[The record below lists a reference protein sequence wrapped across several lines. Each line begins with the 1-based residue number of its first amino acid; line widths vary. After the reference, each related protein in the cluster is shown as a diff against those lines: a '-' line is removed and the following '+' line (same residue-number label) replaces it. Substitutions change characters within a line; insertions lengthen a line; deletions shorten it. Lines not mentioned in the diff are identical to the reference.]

1 MKRSF
6 LLFLSL
12 VFSQILIG
20 QKHKIDLTEIAKGY
34 YVHTSYNIYQGD
46 SVPSNGIVVDTEG
59 GLVLIETAWGSA
71 QTKALLKVLKRK
83 FHKKVLFCLATHAHE
98 DRIGGTD
105 FLRKKDIPTYTT
117 PLIRQMAI
125 ERKLQIPEGTLSND
139 TTLVVNGVAMRY
151 FFAGEGHTKENA
163 VVWLPAPKILWGGC
177 LVKSIQAV
185 GMGFI
190 GDANMKA
197 WANSIR
203 TLIREFPDRRMVIPG
218 HDNWE
223 ELESLE
229 YTLKLLEA
237 FEKKQKGG

>member
-1 MKRSF
+1 MKRF
-6 LLFLSL
+6 FPLLLSL
-12 VFSQILIG
+12 VFSHILVG

-46 SVPSNGIVVDTEG
+46 TVPSNGIVVDTEG

-105 FLRKKDIPTYTT
+105 FLRKKGIPTYTT

-151 FFAGEGHTKENA
+151 FFCGRGTHQRKCGGVAACTQDFMGRLFGEK
-163 VVWLPAPKILWGGC
+163 C
-177 LVKSIQAV
+177 KSRRHGFYRRCEYESV
-185 GMGFI
+185 G
-190 GDANMKA
+190 
-197 WANSIR
+197 
-203 TLIREFPDRRMVIPG
+203 EFD
-218 HDNWE
+218 
-223 ELESLE
+223 
-229 YTLKLLEA
+229 
-237 FEKKQKGG
+237 